1 MITKEIVY
9 RYLYDTDFINL
20 HFPNFEIL
28 YVYSNDYLI
37 DVSYTYILGG
47 QKYKRST
54 VIFNNEFNKWFKEKR
69 KNKLQIISEL

>member
-1 MITKEIVY
+1 MNNETIYK
-9 RYLYDTDFINL
+9 YLYDTDYINV

-28 YVYSNDYLI
+28 YVHSNDYLI
-37 DVSYTYILGG
+37 DVSYKYILGG

-69 KNKLQIISEL
+69 KSKLLIISDLW

>member
-1 MITKEIVY
+1 MITKETVY
-9 RYLYDTDFINL
+9 KYLYDTDFINL
-20 HFPNFEIL
+20 HYPSFKIL
-28 YVYSNDYLI
+28 NIYQSDYLI

>member
-1 MITKEIVY
+1 MITKETVY

-28 YVYSNDYLI
+28 NIHQSDYLI
-37 DVSYTYILGG
+37 DVSYKYILGG

-69 KNKLQIISEL
+69 KSKLQIISEL